1 MTYSWHPA
9 HRSERGWSL
18 CMKKGHLKTGQLC
31 TLFVNTK
38 CRAQLQNLAELI
50 AAVLSVCRMC
60 FFTKPRGWFRTTPV
74 ELSVYSIL
82 VYKKHYP
89 YKLHAALL
97 HIYTVLLLT
106 NAEQ

>member
-1 MTYSWHPA
+1 
-9 HRSERGWSL
+9 
-18 CMKKGHLKTGQLC
+18 
-31 TLFVNTK
+31 
-38 CRAQLQNLAELI
+38 
-50 AAVLSVCRMC
+50 MC

-97 HIYTVLLLT
+97 HIYTALLLT

>member
-1 MTYSWHPA
+1 MVKSP
-9 HRSERGWSL
+9 
-18 CMKKGHLKTGQLC
+18 
-31 TLFVNTK
+31 
-38 CRAQLQNLAELI
+38 
-50 AAVLSVCRMC
+50 
-60 FFTKPRGWFRTTPV
+60 TTPV

-97 HIYTVLLLT
+97 HIYTALLLT